1 MLFFL
6 VKKKQEMILKTN
18 KIMLIQLALIALFL
32 AGCSAMSTDWGV
44 GFMQGVRTVPQHDF
58 TPEQKEKAIAA
69 KERFRKPFIAELK
82 NKLEENDLGN
92 LKGWLV
98 FFDFFSDGTIKTANV
113 WVYTYWGAEQ
123 RYNVFSVPL
132 ESFLDS
138 SQQQGIIDES
148 TQEVTSLLQRKAAF
162 RYQQTVD

>member
-1 MLFFL
+1 
-6 VKKKQEMILKTN
+6 
-18 KIMLIQLALIALFL
+18 
-32 AGCSAMSTDWGV
+32 
-44 GFMQGVRTVPQHDF
+44 
-58 TPEQKEKAIAA
+58 
-69 KERFRKPFIAELK
+69 
-82 NKLEENDLGN
+82 
-92 LKGWLV
+92 V
-98 FFDFFSDGTIKTANV
+98 FFDFFSDGTTKTANV

-162 RYQQTVD
+162 RYRQTVD